1 MNEFKICAIWA
12 KHLRRSLLAISHL
25 FQGYYFS
32 EIMSMAKSIQ
42 KHDTVNV
49 RGIVL
54 TATFAEPALQFAG
67 TTLVVA
73 LGVEVSM
80 AEGDASSMNRPG
92 FGTMKIVECF
102 V

>member
-1 MNEFKICAIWA
+1 VGKCYLIRISTGPKFKG
-12 KHLRRSLLAISHL
+12 S
-25 FQGYYFS
+25 YFS
-32 EIMSMAKSIQ
+32 VW
-42 KHDTVNV
+42 KHVSNDAED
-49 RGIVL
+49 IIL

-80 AEGDASSMNRPG
+80 AEGDTSSMNRPG

>member
-1 MNEFKICAIWA
+1 MDFVGKCDFKRTNID
-12 KHLRRSLLAISHL
+12 HL

-32 EIMSMAKSIQ
+32 DWKRLSSDAE
-42 KHDTVNV
+42 D
-49 RGIVL
+49 IVL

-73 LGVEVSM
+73 LGLEVSM
-80 AEGDASSMNRPG
+80 AEGDTSSMNRPG
-92 FGTMKIVECF
+92 FGTMKIVACF